1 MKKILLISIAM
12 LLTASITCGQSST
25 VSNPVIIKNNQ
36 MELTPANAPLSIIYS
51 TALGGDWK
59 WGVTWIGYIIP
70 SASDDV
76 VIDGSVFITKAQS
89 CLNLTITP
97 NGTLTIKPGGS
108 LTVDGNTVITGSMV
122 VETRGSLIT
131 NGTIAGSATI
141 ERYIQG
147 NMEWHIL
154 SSPVIGQSICNGVFA
169 PTTANFPRSQWEFF
183 GWLSNSSTPWI
194 NLRGP
199 GAGNANTINFPGL
212 VFEESKGYF
221 VAYGPGW
228 PTTKSFTG
236 TPNTGDKTC
245 YFNSV
250 SAPWSWELIG
260 NPFPSALDWAQVTGK
275 SNLFLPYY
283 YVYDANKPGGP
294 GFEFWADPTHNS
306 GAIIIDGFIPSMQGF
321 FLQVDQAGAKSLGLP
336 NSARAHDVV
345 KDWWLK
351 EFLVNKLTVKLG
363 NDTLY
368 DETFIMFENN
378 GNNGK
383 DMFDAAKLLSLD
395 LNVPQIYSMVDNDQK
410 TAFNSLPLLIKGVSI
425 PLGIVTPASD
435 SYSLTATGMES
446 FNQLQD
452 LSLEDR
458 KLNYTQDLL
467 QNPVYNFSASEGEDD
482 NRFILHLSGP
492 IGIGE
497 KTTIP
502 VNIYTSQKTVVI
514 TCNNG
519 FHNAEVRISD
529 LLGREILTRKL
540 VNDVMNSIQLNVP
553 EGYYFVRVQDDACIK
568 NAKVYIK

>member
-1 MKKILLISIAM
+1 
-12 LLTASITCGQSST
+12 
-25 VSNPVIIKNNQ
+25 
-36 MELTPANAPLSIIYS
+36 
-51 TALGGDWK
+51 
-59 WGVTWIGYIIP
+59 
-70 SASDDV
+70 
-76 VIDGSVFITKAQS
+76 
-89 CLNLTITP
+89 
-97 NGTLTIKPGGS
+97 
-108 LTVDGNTVITGSMV
+108 
-122 VETRGSLIT
+122 
-131 NGTIAGSATI
+131 
-141 ERYIQG
+141 
-147 NMEWHIL
+147 
-154 SSPVIGQSICNGVFA
+154 
-169 PTTANFPRSQWEFF
+169 
-183 GWLSNSSTPWI
+183 
-194 NLRGP
+194 
-199 GAGNANTINFPGL
+199 
-212 VFEESKGYF
+212 
-221 VAYGPGW
+221 
-228 PTTKSFTG
+228 
-236 TPNTGDKTC
+236 
-245 YFNSV
+245 
-250 SAPWSWELIG
+250 
-260 NPFPSALDWAQVTGK
+260 
-275 SNLFLPYY
+275 
-283 YVYDANKPGGP
+283 
-294 GFEFWADPTHNS
+294 
-306 GAIIIDGFIPSMQGF
+306 
-321 FLQVDQAGAKSLGLP
+321 
-336 NSARAHDVV
+336 
-345 KDWWLK
+345 
-351 EFLVNKLTVKLG
+351 
-363 NDTLY
+363 
-368 DETFIMFENN
+368 MFENN